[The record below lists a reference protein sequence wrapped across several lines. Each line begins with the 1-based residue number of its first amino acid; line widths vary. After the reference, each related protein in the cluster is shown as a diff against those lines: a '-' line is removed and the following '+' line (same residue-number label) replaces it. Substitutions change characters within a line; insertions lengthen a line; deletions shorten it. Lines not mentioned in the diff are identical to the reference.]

1 MLNIDFKYLEF
12 WTYYSSEGTIDK
24 PLKREYCF
32 STIFYGKKHQKNNY
46 VLYIYNDGHLKNRDN
61 NCLITKEQLIEHIN
75 EINKFHKFEY
85 KLKKIKDGY
94 KLEFTIDAPLMY
106 HKIILSW
113 LRYSYEFPFNVALY
127 ELFKVREEKGFK
139 RLTMLNLFNLIG
151 ATMHCTKHGTSIHSI
166 GVFYDFKDLIS
177 YKDFKKEIT
186 KDIKL
191 NPDMQIND
199 ILNVVNEDDF
209 DILELPLDKRLNHTD
224 YWEDQEEYKKRLKV
238 YKKNL
243 KTLKNY
249 YK

>member
-12 WTYYSSEGTIDK
+12 WTYYSSKGTLDK
-24 PLKREYCF
+24 NLKREWCF
-32 STIFYGKKHQKNNY
+32 SSVFGGLKHQKNEY
-46 VLYIYNDGHLKNRDN
+46 VLYIYNNGHLTNKDN

-75 EINKFHKFEY
+75 EINKFYKFEY
-85 KLKKIKDGY
+85 KLKTIKDGY
-94 KLEFTIDAPLMY
+94 KLEFTIDAPIIY

-113 LRYSYEFPFNVALY
+113 LRYSYEFPFNVTLY

-151 ATMHCTKHGTSIHSI
+151 ATMHCTKHGTSIHAI

-186 KDIKL
+186 KSIEKDPYKH
-191 NPDMQIND
+191 IND

-209 DILELPLDKRLNHTD
+209 NILELPLDKRLNHTD
-224 YWEDQEEYKKRLKV
+224 YWEDQEEYKKRLKI

-249 YK
+249 HK

>member
-12 WTYYSSEGTIDK
+12 WTYYSSKGTLDK
-24 PLKREYCF
+24 KLKREWCF
-32 STIFYGKKHQKNNY
+32 SNVFGGLEHQKNEY
-46 VLYIYNDGHLKNRDN
+46 VLYIYNNGHLTNKDN

-75 EINKFHKFEY
+75 EINKFYKFKY
-85 KLKKIKDGY
+85 KFKTIKDGY
-94 KLEFTIDAPLMY
+94 KLEFTIDAPIMY

-113 LRYSYEFPFNVALY
+113 LRYSYEFPFNVTLY

-186 KDIKL
+186 KDIKI
-191 NPDMQIND
+191 NPNMQIND

-209 DILELPLDKRLNHTD
+209 DILDLPLDKRLNHTD